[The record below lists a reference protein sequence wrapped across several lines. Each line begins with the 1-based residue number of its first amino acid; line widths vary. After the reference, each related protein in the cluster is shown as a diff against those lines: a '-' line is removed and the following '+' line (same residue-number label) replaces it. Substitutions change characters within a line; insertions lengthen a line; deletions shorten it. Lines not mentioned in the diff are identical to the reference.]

1 MRERRLRGTKRREWP
16 NATERPDPTLE
27 PPVAQH
33 RPCRPI
39 GNYKIVDTSSAHTQH
54 MGMSSGHHSNNRC
67 NVQEAFPPSES
78 AWFPYRS
85 VATTTAKVKAMT
97 GRNGPSNTLP
107 QVVGRPSS
115 RPEALPGSDRV
126 DQPAQQLG
134 AAHPGVQQ
142 QVLGV
147 RVRAAAVGAEPV
159 EGRDPQRRGE
169 IPVAAAP

>member
-1 MRERRLRGTKRREWP
+1 MREQRLRGTKRREWP

-78 AWFPYRS
+78 AWFPSRS
-85 VATTTAKVKAMT
+85 VATTAAKVKAMT
-97 GRNGPSNTLP
+97 GRNGPSTTLP

-115 RPEALPGSDRV
+115 RPEAVPRSDRV
-126 DQPAQQLG
+126 DQPAQQLR

-142 QVLGV
+142 EVLGV
-147 RVRAAAVGAEPV
+147 RVGAAAIRTKPV
-159 EGRDPQRRGE
+159 ESRDAERGGE
-169 IPVAAAP
+169 IAV